1 MFPEATSQADIESHI
16 GYNANQIA
24 VNSLEEY
31 FAYLETI
38 KTLDDKDIYLNLPVD
53 EVRFEIDANSRK
65 INIPTEFIK
74 NGIGVQGDELAEIV
88 YFSVDRFFDTMD
100 LARDDMNIAIQ
111 WLFTPNDRTHAQT
124 AGVTKHYGKDIK
136 SIPGKILFGW
146 PIASDLT
153 KEAGTVKFAAR
164 FYLTGTTTVTPENGT
179 SQTVNAL
186 VYSFSTLPA
195 EVKIQATLDYEYS
208 TLESQDDYSTAIRG
222 RIANSTI
229 IDASIPDPVAP
240 TIISTAGVSADQKT
254 VTVGNT
260 ETVTQIQDLKD
271 GQLTLQ
277 GTAKLNGQ
285 GLLDYSWT
293 KASYLTG
300 STYGVSNN
308 TPEVI
313 TKEIKYVEATG
324 LTPTTLNSG
333 VYYIRDTN
341 ITNREVYMPVP
352 VSDWSGVTAS
362 DITGNRVTYN
372 GTSYT
377 LFRQIA
383 ETVVDGPGVYQLKA
397 ISRQRAKTASK
408 LSSKV
413 NVQAPHAPIIN
424 SVDQGSL
431 NTNIIYRDGIF
442 HVTLNERSAT
452 YNLSASLPVNYI
464 SAYPGDNLSYTW
476 YSTSNPGTNNTFPDI
491 DKTIYNDSTD
501 INSEYAIPN
510 LPERYS
516 INTSNNE
523 LQINFKSSE
532 LNAIQPGKYPDFDFY
547 AKVTS
552 SRNNGTRSVYTPRYR
567 VTPTAP
573 APVITKA
580 GAGTAA
586 NLVNI
591 DTIKNQRNNQIDV
604 YYWRNTAQGNIP
616 NTLYINIDKNIQSDG
631 YRYIWMKMTIED
643 YNTRPSDWQND
654 TQIKLQS
661 DIDNLFT
668 NKMFNKAI
676 TTNPEGLG
684 DNPVPSQIDGTA
696 IGIWDQDIW
705 SDMSEQQRQ
714 DAITGF
720 LTDVTGDTALSS
732 FEGPSL
738 KLNSNIPAGYY
749 YCIIINE
756 LNCSYNATVSPFF
769 NVLTH

>member
-1 MFPEATSQADIESHI
+1 
-16 GYNANQIA
+16 
-24 VNSLEEY
+24 
-31 FAYLETI
+31 
-38 KTLDDKDIYLNLPVD
+38 
-53 EVRFEIDANSRK
+53 
-65 INIPTEFIK
+65 
-74 NGIGVQGDELAEIV
+74 
-88 YFSVDRFFDTMD
+88 MD

-111 WLFTPNDRTHAQT
+111 WLFTPNDKSHSQK

-164 FYLTGTTTVTPENGT
+164 FYLTGTTTVTPDNGT
-179 SQTVNAL
+179 PQTVNAL

-208 TLESQDDYSTAIRG
+208 TLESQNDYSNAIRG
-222 RIANSTI
+222 RIANSAI
-229 IDASIPDPVAP
+229 VDASIPDPTAP
-240 TIISTAGVSADQKT
+240 TIISTAGVSADAAT

-260 ETVTQIQDLKD
+260 ETATQRQDLKN

-277 GTAKLNGQ
+277 GTAKLNGS

-293 KASYLTG
+293 KSSYLTG

-308 TPEVI
+308 NPEVI
-313 TKEIKYVEATG
+313 TKEIKYIAATG

-341 ITNREVYMPVP
+341 ITEREVYMPAP

-362 DITGNRVTYN
+362 DITGNIVTYN

-377 LFRQIA
+377 LYKQIA
-383 ETVVDGPGVYQLKA
+383 EAVIDGPGVYQLKA
-397 ISRQRAKTASK
+397 IARQRSKTASK

-413 NVQAPHAPIIN
+413 DVQAPHAPILN
-424 SVDQGSL
+424 EVDQASL
-431 NTNIIYRDGIF
+431 NTNIIYTDGIF
-442 HVTLNERSAT
+442 HVTLNERQAE
-452 YNLSASLPVNYI
+452 YNLTATLPINYI
-464 SAYPGDNLSYTW
+464 GAYTGDTLSYNW

-491 DKTIYNDSTD
+491 DKTIYDESD
-501 INSEYAIPN
+501 GINSEYAIPN
-510 LPERYS
+510 IAERYS
-516 INTSNNE
+516 VNANNE
-523 LQINFKSSE
+523 LQINFKLSE
-532 LNAIQPGKYPDFDFY
+532 LQAIQPTKYPDFDFY

-552 SRNNGTRSVYTPRYR
+552 SRNNGTRSIYTPRYR
-567 VTPTAP
+567 VTPSAP
-573 APVITKA
+573 APIITKA

-591 DTIKNQRNNQIDV
+591 DTIRNQRGNQIDV
-604 YYWRNTAQGNIP
+604 YYWRNTGQGNVP
-616 NTLYINIDKNIQSDG
+616 NTLYINIDKTVQSDS

-654 TQIKLQS
+654 TQIKLQA
-661 DIDNLFT
+661 DIDDLFN
-668 NKMFNKAI
+668 NKMFNKTI
-676 TTNPEGLG
+676 LTDPSGLG
-684 DNPVPSQIDGTA
+684 DSPVPASIDGTA
-696 IGIWDQDIW
+696 TGIYSQETW
-705 SDMSEQQRQ
+705 SEMSDQQRK
-714 DAITGF
+714 DAITGQ
-720 LTDVTGDTALSS
+720 LTDVTGDTVLAS